1 MKRRMMAKPRVA
13 ETNHG
18 MVGEEI
24 AKAYDI
30 SMRHLRDKGR
40 LQTDSILKS
49 RIDLG
54 SALEIGPG
62 PGYEGLEWLNKTEDT
77 TLKGLDISKEMT
89 ALAMKN
95 AEDYELTDRAKYFLG
110 DASSIP
116 FEDGYFD
123 AVFSTN
129 SLHEWALPMQT
140 FDEIHRVLRPGGR
153 YFISDLRRDM
163 NPLVKRFILLSQ
175 PVKSEKMQLGFI
187 SSVNAAYTLS
197 EIQKMLAKTRLQD
210 WKAEQKLFYI
220 TISGRKAYSTSQ

>member
-1 MKRRMMAKPRVA
+1 VKRKMMAKPRVV

-18 MVGEEI
+18 IVGKEI

-54 SALEIGPG
+54 SVLEIGPG

-95 AEDYELTDRAKYFLG
+95 AQDYELTDRAKYFLG

-153 YFISDLRRDM
+153 YFISDLRRDQLCKCRLYFVGDTEDAGK
-163 NPLVKRFILLSQ
+163 NQVAGLEGRAETILYYHLR
-175 PVKSEKMQLGFI
+175 EKGI
-187 SSVNAAYTLS
+187 
-197 EIQKMLAKTRLQD
+197 
-210 WKAEQKLFYI
+210 
-220 TISGRKAYSTSQ
+220 